1 MNPKV
6 IILILMNTLAMI
18 ENLSEIRQEYTKFSL
33 DISDVHS
40 SPFHQFKDWFEIA
53 IKSNLFYD
61 PTAFN
66 LSTCGKDLI
75 PSSRIVLLKS
85 FDESGFQ
92 FFTNY
97 TSEKGNNLKD
107 NPNAS
112 MLFFWDKL
120 ERQVRIKGSV
130 DKLSEKDSDNYFNS
144 RPYESRIGA
153 IASNQSSQLK
163 SKVDL
168 ENRIN
173 EIKEEYPDNPP
184 RPENWG
190 GYKMVPNKFEFWQG
204 RSSRLHDRI
213 YYKLTNEGWTISR
226 LYP

>member
-1 MNPKV
+1 
-6 IILILMNTLAMI
+6 MI
-18 ENLSEIRQEYTKFSL
+18 DNISEIRQEYTKFSL
-33 DISDVHS
+33 DITDIHS

-66 LSTCGKDLI
+66 LSTCGKDMI

-85 FDESGFQ
+85 FDENGFQ

-97 TSEKGNNLKD
+97 SSEKGSNLKE

-120 ERQVRIKGSV
+120 ERQIRITGSV
-130 DKLSEKDSDNYFNS
+130 KKLSAIDSDNYFNS

-153 IASNQSSQLK
+153 IASDQSSEMEKNSDLVDRILILK
-163 SKVDL
+163 DK
-168 ENRIN
+168 
-173 EIKEEYPDNPP
+173 YPVNPP

-190 GYKMVPNKFEFWQG
+190 GYNLVPNDFEFWQG
-204 RSSRLHDRI
+204 KSSRLHDRI
-213 YYKLTNEGWTISR
+213 KYKTSNNRWDIVR

>member
-1 MNPKV
+1 
-6 IILILMNTLAMI
+6 MI

-33 DISDVHS
+33 DITDVHS

-53 IKSNLFYD
+53 IKSDLFYD

-66 LSTCGKDLI
+66 LSTCGKDMM

-85 FDESGFQ
+85 FDENGFQ

-97 TSEKGNNLKD
+97 LSEKGIDLEENA
-107 NPNAS
+107 NAS

-120 ERQVRIKGSV
+120 ERQVRINGSV
-130 DKLSEKDSDNYFNS
+130 EKLSTLDSDNYFNS

-153 IASNQSSQLK
+153 IASNQSSPLI
-163 SKVDL
+163 SKNDL
-168 ENRIN
+168 EAKII
-173 EIKEEYPDNPP
+173 ELKAMFPVNPP

-190 GYKMVPNKFEFWQG
+190 GYIIKPLSFEFWQG
-204 RSSRLHDRI
+204 RESRLHDRI
-213 YYKLTNEGWTISR
+213 KYILIDDSWKIER

>member
-1 MNPKV
+1 
-6 IILILMNTLAMI
+6 MI

-33 DISDVHS
+33 DIKDVNS
-40 SPFHQFKDWFEIA
+40 SPFHQFKDWFQVA
-53 IKSNLFYD
+53 IKSDLFYD

-66 LSTCGKDLI
+66 LSTCGLDMM

-85 FDESGFQ
+85 FDENGFQ

-97 TSEKGNNLKD
+97 SSEKGNNLEE

-112 MLFFWDKL
+112 MLFYWDKL
-120 ERQVRIKGSV
+120 ERQVRISGSV
-130 DKLSEKDSDNYFNS
+130 EKLSAIDSDNYFNS

-153 IASNQSSQLK
+153 IASNQSSPLISKHNLEARLFELK
-163 SKVDL
+163 AL
-168 ENRIN
+168 
-173 EIKEEYPDNPP
+173 YPENPP

-190 GYKMVPNKFEFWQG
+190 GYNVKPISFEFWQG
-204 RSSRLHDRI
+204 RESRLHDRI
-213 YYKLTNEGWTISR
+213 KYRLNNHNWEIER

>member
-1 MNPKV
+1 
-6 IILILMNTLAMI
+6 MI

-33 DISDVHS
+33 DITDVNS

-66 LSTCGKDLI
+66 LSTCGKDMM

-85 FDESGFQ
+85 FDENGFQ

-97 TSEKGNNLKD
+97 TSEKGNDLEE
-107 NPNAS
+107 NPNAA

-120 ERQVRIKGSV
+120 ERQVRITGSV
-130 DKLSEKDSDNYFNS
+130 EKLSANDSDKYFNS

-153 IASNQSSQLK
+153 IASNQSSPLSSK
-163 SKVDL
+163 SDL
-168 ENRIN
+168 ESKII
-173 EIKEEYPDNPP
+173 ELKTQYPENPS
-184 RPENWG
+184 RPEDWG
-190 GYKMVPNKFEFWQG
+190 GYRIVPISFEFWQG
-204 RSSRLHDRI
+204 RESRLHDRI
-213 YYKLTNEGWTISR
+213 KYNLNAGKWELER

>member
-1 MNPKV
+1 
-6 IILILMNTLAMI
+6 MI

-33 DISDVHS
+33 DITDVHS

-53 IKSNLFYD
+53 IKSDLFYD

-66 LSTCGKDLI
+66 LSTCGLDMM

-85 FDESGFQ
+85 FDENGFQ

-97 TSEKGNNLKD
+97 SSEKGSDLEE

-120 ERQVRIKGSV
+120 ERQVRIIGSV
-130 DKLSEKDSDNYFNS
+130 EKLSALESDNYFNS

-153 IASNQSSQLK
+153 IASNQSSPLISKQNLESRIFELK
-163 SKVDL
+163 AQ
-168 ENRIN
+168 
-173 EIKEEYPDNPP
+173 YPDNPP
-184 RPENWG
+184 RPDNWG
-190 GYKMVPNKFEFWQG
+190 GYIINPLSFEFWQG
-204 RSSRLHDRI
+204 RESRLHDRI
-213 YYKLTNEGWTISR
+213 KYHLIDNNWQIER

>member
-1 MNPKV
+1 
-6 IILILMNTLAMI
+6 MI
-18 ENLSEIRQEYTKFSL
+18 DNLSEIRQEYTKFSL
-33 DISDVHS
+33 DITDVHS
-40 SPFHQFKDWFEIA
+40 SPFHQFKDWFQIA

-66 LSTCGKDLI
+66 LSTCGKDMM

-85 FDESGFQ
+85 FDEYGFQ

-97 TSEKGNNLKD
+97 TSEKGNNLEE
-107 NPNAS
+107 NPNAA

-120 ERQVRIKGSV
+120 ERQVRITGSV
-130 DKLSEKDSDNYFNS
+130 EKLSAIDSDNYFNS

-153 IASNQSSQLK
+153 IASNQSSPLSSKSDIESKIIELK
-163 SKVDL
+163 SQYP
-168 ENRIN
+168 EN
-173 EIKEEYPDNPP
+173 PA

-190 GYKMVPNKFEFWQG
+190 GYRIVPISFEFWQG
-204 RSSRLHDRI
+204 RESRLHDRI
-213 YYKLTNEGWTISR
+213 KYHLKAGKWEIER

>member
-1 MNPKV
+1 
-6 IILILMNTLAMI
+6 MI

-33 DISDVHS
+33 DITDVHS

-66 LSTCGKDLI
+66 LSTCGKDMM

-85 FDESGFQ
+85 FDVNGFQ

-97 TSEKGNNLKD
+97 TSEKGNDLEE
-107 NPNAS
+107 NPNAA

-120 ERQVRIKGSV
+120 ERQVRITGSV
-130 DKLSEKDSDNYFNS
+130 EKLSAIDSDNYFNS

-153 IASNQSSQLK
+153 IASNQSSPLK
-163 SKVDL
+163 SKSEL
-168 ENRIN
+168 ESKII
-173 EIKEEYPDNPP
+173 EIKNHYPENPP
-184 RPENWG
+184 RPNNWG
-190 GYKMVPNKFEFWQG
+190 GYRIVPISFEFWQG
-204 RSSRLHDRI
+204 RESRLHDRMK
-213 YYKLTNEGWTISR
+213 YKLNSGQWDIER

>member
-1 MNPKV
+1 
-6 IILILMNTLAMI
+6 MI

-33 DISDVHS
+33 DLSDVHS
-40 SPFHQFKDWFEIA
+40 SPFYQFKDWFEIA

-66 LSTCGKDLI
+66 LSTCGIDMM

-85 FDESGFQ
+85 FDENGFQ

-97 TSEKGNNLKD
+97 LSEKGKELSE

-112 MLFFWDKL
+112 MLFYWDKL
-120 ERQVRIKGSV
+120 ERQVRINGYV
-130 DKLSEKDSDNYFNS
+130 EKLSPEESDKYFYS

-153 IASNQSSQLK
+153 IASDQSSPLNSKSEIESKIIELK
-163 SKVDL
+163 AKF
-168 ENRIN
+168 
-173 EIKEEYPDNPP
+173 PDNPP
-184 RPENWG
+184 RPIHWG
-190 GYKMVPNKFEFWQG
+190 GYLIKPISFEFWQG
-204 RSSRLHDRI
+204 RESRLHDRI
-213 YYKLTNEGWTISR
+213 QYKLKSNKWEIER

>member
-1 MNPKV
+1 
-6 IILILMNTLAMI
+6 MI

-33 DISDVHS
+33 DITDVHS

-53 IKSNLFYD
+53 IKSDLFYD

-66 LSTCGKDLI
+66 LSTCGLDMM

-85 FDESGFQ
+85 FDENGFQ

-97 TSEKGNNLKD
+97 SSEKGSDLEE

-120 ERQVRIKGSV
+120 ERQIRIIGSV
-130 DKLSEKDSDNYFNS
+130 EKLSALESDNYFNS

-153 IASNQSSQLK
+153 IASNQSSPLISKQNLESRIFELK
-163 SKVDL
+163 AQ
-168 ENRIN
+168 
-173 EIKEEYPDNPP
+173 YPDNPP
-184 RPENWG
+184 RPDNWG
-190 GYKMVPNKFEFWQG
+190 GYIINPLSFEFWQG
-204 RSSRLHDRI
+204 RESRLHDRI
-213 YYKLTNEGWTISR
+213 KYHLIDNNWQIER